1 MKFLLVLVLCFI
13 VCVRGDKIVR
23 IDPRAEDTM
32 NPGDVVD
39 SFTLNIIG
47 GTYSYQ
53 PLNDN
58 SQNAIIFFALDSRS
72 GFGEAMWENEIYV
85 KNLFLRSPDDTM
97 YIFMSYA
104 NNAEEVVTNLQSIF
118 IQTMN
123 DLHISSEKQGKEI
136 FNVS

>member
-1 MKFLLVLVLCFI
+1 
-13 VCVRGDKIVR
+13 
-23 IDPRAEDTM
+23 
-32 NPGDVVD
+32 
-39 SFTLNIIG
+39 
-47 GTYSYQ
+47 
-53 PLNDN
+53 
-58 SQNAIIFFALDSRS
+58 
-72 GFGEAMWENEIYV
+72 
-85 KNLFLRSPDDTM
+85 M

>member
-1 MKFLLVLVLCFI
+1 MVFL
-13 VCVRGDKIVR
+13 
-23 IDPRAEDTM
+23 
-32 NPGDVVD
+32 
-39 SFTLNIIG
+39 
-47 GTYSYQ
+47 
-53 PLNDN
+53 
-58 SQNAIIFFALDSRS
+58 
-72 GFGEAMWENEIYV
+72 